1 MTGRRVVI
9 VGRPDGRAGSQA
21 AAAAAFGADVTL
33 LGVPGTGSE
42 AGSEVG
48 PADRQDAAAA
58 LGAAGAVLVSLEVPV
73 RTALRLVAGVAAP
86 LVVHAAPPV
95 RLPRAVPARAS
106 VLAVSVRGLA
116 TVTGAAVSPPT
127 PAAGIALARS
137 LGCDVVVML
146 GSAGALAVPAAG
158 PAAHIPVPPVRV
170 RDEAGAGDCF
180 CGALVTLVA
189 EGAALAEAACMAVAA
204 ASLSVTEAGARGLLP
219 WRAAAGQVAAGLEIR
234 PAE

>member
-9 VGRPDGRAGSQA
+9 VGRPDGRAGAQA

-33 LGVPGTGSE
+33 LGVPGTGPEPGSE
-42 AGSEVG
+42 A
-48 PADRQDAAAA
+48 DTQQDAVAA
-58 LGAAGAVLVSLEVPV
+58 LGAAAAVLVSLEVPA
-73 RTALRLVAGVAAP
+73 RAALRLVAGVAAP

-106 VLAVSVRGLA
+106 VLAVGVRGLA
-116 TVTGAAVSPPT
+116 IVTGAAVSPPT